1 MQRVENDFAFVQNRW
16 IADPCAVAINSLF
29 ISLFGILEEC
39 TGKPVD
45 NISLRKM
52 DKSKRMW
59 ERHNWEQKPVMPIWE
74 LKMCY
79 FASVPSIWKHSRR
92 HKTENFTSRKSLV
105 PSFFWSVPMKTWW
118 TSTQQP
124 NPPVHQSTGQSSNTS
139 QVHVAFK
146 NFWIRLHL

>member
-29 ISLFGILEEC
+29 ISLFGTLEEC
-39 TGKPVD
+39 MGKPVD

-92 HKTENFTSRKSLV
+92 HKTENFTSRKISCSLFLLICANENLV
-105 PSFFWSVPMKTWW
+105 NINTAAKPSSSSINWAELKHF
-118 TSTQQP
+118 
-124 NPPVHQSTGQSSNTS
+124 TGSRC
-139 QVHVAFK
+139 F
-146 NFWIRLHL
+146 